1 MKVFWLFNHPAPYK
15 VDFFNLLG
23 KSCELTVCFERHSEG
38 DRNPSFYA
46 EKAKNFKMLL
56 PHSLPLGDF
65 NNYTDLPIKEI
76 KKNHYDVIVINGWST
91 LTEMRCISYLKKHN
105 IPYVF
110 AINGGVIRENEH
122 SYKKSLKQKFLPGAA
137 YYLSPDSHSSKYLVY
152 YGVDPALIKLYP
164 YSTVFENEI
173 ISKPLASEERY
184 REREKLGIKGN
195 ELYIN
200 VGSFIERKNNMELLR
215 IWKNVAE
222 DKTLLLVGGGK
233 EKEKYISYIKAHNL
247 HNVFLMPFKSHQD
260 VLHLFSISDC
270 SIFLTKEDIYGHVVN
285 ECLSQGTPVIA
296 SRSANSALNLIEDGK
311 NGFLVDL
318 DNEKSI
324 MDAIE
329 TEKDMDM
336 DVYAMETSKKN
347 TLEIMAARHLAIF
360 TEGK

>member
-122 SYKKSLKQKFLPGAA
+122 SYKKSLKQKFLPGPLTIFHLTPIPQSISSTMGSTQL
-137 YYLSPDSHSSKYLVY
+137 LSSSTPTPRFLKMRSSPSPLLRKRDIAKGKSSASKAMSFISTSVPSSK
-152 YGVDPALIKLYP
+152 
-164 YSTVFENEI
+164 
-173 ISKPLASEERY
+173 ERTT
-184 REREKLGIKGN
+184 
-195 ELYIN
+195 
-200 VGSFIERKNNMELLR
+200 
-215 IWKNVAE
+215 W
-222 DKTLLLVGGGK
+222 
-233 EKEKYISYIKAHNL
+233 SY
-247 HNVFLMPFKSHQD
+247 
-260 VLHLFSISDC
+260 
-270 SIFLTKEDIYGHVVN
+270 
-285 ECLSQGTPVIA
+285 
-296 SRSANSALNLIEDGK
+296 
-311 NGFLVDL
+311 
-318 DNEKSI
+318 
-324 MDAIE
+324 
-329 TEKDMDM
+329 
-336 DVYAMETSKKN
+336 
-347 TLEIMAARHLAIF
+347 
-360 TEGK
+360 